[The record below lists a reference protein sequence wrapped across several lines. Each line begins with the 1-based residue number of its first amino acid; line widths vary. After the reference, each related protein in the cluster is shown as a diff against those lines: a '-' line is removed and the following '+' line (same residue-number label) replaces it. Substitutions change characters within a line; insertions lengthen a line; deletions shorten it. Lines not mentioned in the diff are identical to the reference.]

1 MFTANYEPYIVH
13 FSTVEAL
20 STVLQ
25 PVRYFI
31 LVLNSVTNHRR
42 NCPMGPMGLVPQ
54 LMKMMGPR
62 ASGLPNFGYLTV
74 RKIINFVT
82 TRRQILGSL
91 NSTNFNFCW
100 DSAPD
105 PAGKAYSAHQTL

>member
-74 RKIINFVT
+74 RKIIKFVAN
-82 TRRQILGSL
+82 RRQNLRL
-91 NSTNFNFCW
+91 EYTKFYFCFLYLR
-100 DSAPD
+100 D
-105 PAGKAYSAHQTL
+105 PAGELTAFP